1 MRFIR
6 ELFFLETMYRIIESE
21 NRKQCKY
28 VQAYQVE
35 ITIKPQKHDVINKVH
50 SLMAAHEWKTL
61 FDFLLHDA
69 SAEFL
74 LKDLEFVTALRDK
87 IPMLIQNNWITLT
100 DLEDFNN
107 SILYMMC

>member
-1 MRFIR
+1 
-6 ELFFLETMYRIIESE
+6 MYRIIESK
-21 NRKQCKY
+21 NRKQCSALEY

-35 ITIKPQKHDVINKVH
+35 ITIKPHKHDVINKVH
-50 SLMAAHEWKTL
+50 SLMAAHDWKTL
-61 FDFLLHDA
+61 FDILLHDA